1 MKKINQNTT
10 FKIGQK
16 IRIERIKRQIS
27 QEKLA
32 ELANLNRNYIGMIE
46 RGETSLTV
54 RSLESIANAFEV
66 DIKELFVFTI

>member
-16 IRIERIKRQIS
+16 IRIERIKRRLS

-32 ELANLNRNYIGMIE
+32 ELSDLNRNYIGMIE

-54 RSLESIANAFEV
+54 RSLENIANAFEI
-66 DIKELFVFTI
+66 DIQKLFIFSI